1 MLNVIS
7 QLKIYTKRTIVYT
20 MHHLEDKCVLPE
32 SSKTARR
39 WQRSSLLV
47 KGGHCVGDCNNIC
60 MLISYNKYLGK
71 LIYWE

>member
-1 MLNVIS
+1 
-7 QLKIYTKRTIVYT
+7 
-20 MHHLEDKCVLPE
+20 MHHLEDKCILPE

-71 LIYWE
+71 LIYWEWKG